1 MDAYTRFLVQRKD
14 ELLWIAR
21 TTRLEHRYE
30 DVRQQAWLEAHELAT
45 ERGSPPDF
53 ADPAFQQEVL
63 KRLRRKLID
72 GDRRFRHATRLDH
85 GFDCD
90 DAHPLARLLASDD
103 GRDPLA
109 ELLDAEAPPRQEPP
123 DEGRLP
129 LSLAL
134 AWVLLLR
141 RHDQRMRSVATRLL
155 ISVSHAY
162 RCCARAKWLAAHQQP
177 IPLLREA
184 GNATPQLGP
193 WRRRRA
199 ERVPRQLAFDFNE
212 RLDLARSSDGG

>member
-1 MDAYTRFLVQRKD
+1 MDAYTRFLAQRKG
-14 ELLWIAR
+14 ELLWIAK
-21 TTRLEHRYE
+21 TTRLEHCYE
-30 DVRQQAWLEAHELAT
+30 DVRQQAWLEAYELAE

-53 ADPAFQQEVL
+53 VDPAFQQDVL
-63 KRLRRKLID
+63 KRLCRKLID

-85 GFDCD
+85 GFDGN
-90 DAHPLARLLASDD
+90 DAHPLVRLLASDD

-109 ELLDAEAPPRQEPP
+109 ELLDAEAPQQELP
-123 DEGRLP
+123 DEDRLP

-141 RHDQRMRSVATRLL
+141 RHEQRMRSVAARLL

-177 IPLLREA
+177 IPLQREA
-184 GNATPQLGP
+184 GSAAPQLGP

-199 ERVPRQLAFDFNE
+199 ERTPRQLAFDFSE
-212 RLDLARSSDGG
+212 RLDLARSSDDG